1 MAGRSIFCAACTHAE
16 RQVAETVVAPT
27 HAQLAREEGIMKR
40 MLDTLMGWCGA
51 AALAAAATGAAAQGY
66 PTRPVKIVVPFGPG
80 GVADISARAVAQKM
94 SETMGQQ
101 VIVENKPSAGGIL
114 ASETVAKAEPDGYTL
129 LFITNGNAVSES
141 LFKSLPYN
149 SVKDFA
155 PVSTVGFFDFVF
167 VVKHDSD
174 IKSMGDLL
182 VRMRANPGKM
192 NIGTI
197 NPGSG
202 QHLSAELFKSMSGV
216 DAQIITY
223 KSTPE
228 VITAVISGQV
238 HVGLDI
244 VAPVLAQVKGGAL
257 RMIAVS
263 SKARSP
269 ILPEVPTV
277 AESGVPGYESTSW
290 NGVAAPV
297 KTPVAIVERLNKEV
311 NAAVAAPEVRKRL
324 EDLGIDARAGTPAQL
339 RERLVSDIAK
349 WGDVIEKANIPRR

>member
-1 MAGRSIFCAACTHAE
+1 MKVEPKGIVGWVAA
-16 RQVAETVVAPT
+16 
-27 HAQLAREEGIMKR
+27 L
-40 MLDTLMGWCGA
+40 
-51 AALAAAATGAAAQGY
+51 ALAAAATSAMAQGY
-66 PTRPVKIVVPFGPG
+66 PTKPVRIVVPFGPG

-94 SETMGQQ
+94 GESMGQQ

-114 ASETVAKAEPDGYTL
+114 ASETVAKAEPDGYAL
-129 LFITNGNAVSES
+129 LFITNGNSVSES

-149 SVKDFA
+149 SVRDFA

-167 VVKHDSD
+167 VVKNDSD

-182 VRMRANPGKM
+182 ARMRANPGKL

-238 HVGLDI
+238 QVGLDI
-244 VAPVLAQVKGGAL
+244 VAPVMAQVKGGAL

-263 SKARSP
+263 SKQRSP
-269 ILPEVPTV
+269 ILPDVPTV
-277 AESGVPGYESTSW
+277 AESGVPGYESESW

-297 KTPVAIVERLNKEV
+297 KTPPAIIERLNKEV
-311 NAAVAAPEVRKRL
+311 RAAVASPDVKKRL
-324 EDLGIDARAGTPAQL
+324 QDLGIDARAGTPEQL
-339 RERLVSDIAK
+339 RERLVADIAK
-349 WGDVIEKANIPRR
+349 WRAVIEKANIPRQ

>member
-1 MAGRSIFCAACTHAE
+1 MRTNQ
-16 RQVAETVVAPT
+16 RDR
-27 HAQLAREEGIMKR
+27 LARW
-40 MLDTLMGWCGA
+40 LAA
-51 AALAAAATGAAAQGY
+51 AALAAAASGAAAQTY
-66 PTRPVKIVVPFGPG
+66 PTKPVRIVVPFGPG

-94 SETMGQQ
+94 GESMGQQ

-129 LFITNGNAVSES
+129 LFITNGNSVSES

-155 PVSTVGFFDFVF
+155 PVSTVGFFDFVLF
-167 VVKHDSD
+167 VKNDSD
-174 IKSMGDLL
+174 IKSVGDLL
-182 VRMRANPGKM
+182 ARMRANPGRL

-202 QHLSAELFKSMSGV
+202 QHLSAELLKSMAGV

-238 HVGLDI
+238 QVGLDI
-244 VAPVLAQVKGGAL
+244 VAPVMAQVKGGSL

-263 SKARSP
+263 SRQRSP
-269 ILPEVPTV
+269 ILPDVPTV
-277 AESGVPGYESTSW
+277 AESGVPGYESESW

-297 KTPVAIVERLNKEV
+297 KTPPAIIERLNKEV
-311 NAAVAAPEVRKRL
+311 RAAVASPDVKKRL
-324 EDLGIDARAGTPAQL
+324 QDLGIDARAGAPEQL
-339 RERLVSDIAK
+339 RERLVADIAK
-349 WGDVIEKANIPRR
+349 WGAVIEKANIPRQ

>member
-1 MAGRSIFCAACTHAE
+1 MKQTID
-16 RQVAETVVAPT
+16 TV
-27 HAQLAREEGIMKR
+27 
-40 MLDTLMGWCGA
+40 MGWCA
-51 AALAAAATGAAAQGY
+51 VLALAVASTSAAAQGY
-66 PTRPVKIVVPFGPG
+66 PTKPVRIVVPFGPG

-94 SETMGQQ
+94 GESMGQQ

-129 LFITNGNAVSES
+129 LFITNGNSVSES

-167 VVKHDSD
+167 VVKNDSD

-182 VRMRANPGKM
+182 ARMRANPGKL
-192 NIGTI
+192 NIATI

-202 QHLSAELFKSMSGV
+202 QHLSAELFKSMAGV

-228 VITAVISGQV
+228 VLTAVISGQV
-238 HVGLDI
+238 QVGLDI
-244 VAPVLAQVKGGAL
+244 VAPVLAQVKGGAV
-257 RMIAVS
+257 RIIAVS
-263 SKARSP
+263 SKQRSP
-269 ILPEVPTV
+269 ILPEVPTA
-277 AESGVPGYESTSW
+277 AESGVPGYESESW

-297 KTPVAIVERLNKEV
+297 RTPAAIIERLNKEV
-311 NAAVAAPEVRKRL
+311 RTAVAAPDVKKRL
-324 EDLGIDARAGTPAQL
+324 QDLGIDARAGTPEQL
-339 RERLVSDIAK
+339 RERLVADIAK
-349 WGDVIEKANIPRR
+349 WRAVIEKANIPRQ

>member
-1 MAGRSIFCAACTHAE
+1 
-16 RQVAETVVAPT
+16 
-27 HAQLAREEGIMKR
+27 MKR
-40 MLDTLMGWCGA
+40 MLDTLTGWCGA
-51 AALAAAATGAAAQGY
+51 AALAAAATSAFAQGY
-66 PTRPVKIVVPFGPG
+66 PTKPVRIVVPFGPG

-94 SETMGQQ
+94 GESMGQQ

-114 ASETVAKAEPDGYTL
+114 ASETVAKAEPDGHTL
-129 LFITNGNAVSES
+129 LFITNGNSVSES

-167 VVKHDSD
+167 VVKNDSD

-182 VRMRANPGKM
+182 ARMRANPGKF

-202 QHLSAELFKSMSGV
+202 QHLSAELFKSMAGV
-216 DAQIITY
+216 DAQIVTY

-228 VITAVISGQV
+228 VLTAVISGQV

-244 VAPVLAQVKGGAL
+244 VAPVMAQVKGGAL

-263 SKARSP
+263 SKQRSS
-269 ILPEVPTV
+269 ILPDVPTV
-277 AESGVPGYESTSW
+277 AESGVPGYESESW

-297 KTPVAIVERLNKEV
+297 KTPAAIVERLNKEV
-311 NAAVAAPEVRKRL
+311 RAAVAAPDVKQRL
-324 EDLGIDARAGTPAQL
+324 QNLGIDARAGTPEQL
-339 RERLVSDIAK
+339 RERLVADIAK
-349 WGDVIEKANIPRR
+349 WRAVIEKANIPRQ

>member
-1 MAGRSIFCAACTHAE
+1 MQKLKPGALR
-16 RQVAETVVAPT
+16 R
-27 HAQLAREEGIMKR
+27 GI
-40 MLDTLMGWCGA
+40 A
-51 AALAAAATGAAAQGY
+51 AAVLAVAATGAFAQAY
-66 PTRPVKIVVPFGPG
+66 PTKPVRIVVPFGPG

-94 SETMGQQ
+94 GESMGQQ

-114 ASETVAKAEPDGYTL
+114 ASETVAKAEPDGHTL

-167 VVKHDSD
+167 VVKNDSD

-182 VRMRANPGKM
+182 ARMKANPGKF

-202 QHLSAELFKSMSGV
+202 QHLSAELFKSMAGV

-228 VITAVISGQV
+228 VLTAVISGQV

-244 VAPVLAQVKGGAL
+244 VAPVMAQVKGGAV

-263 SKARSP
+263 SKQRSP

-277 AESGVPGYESTSW
+277 AESGVPGYESESW

-297 KTPVAIVERLNKEV
+297 KTPPAILERLNKEV
-311 NAAVAAPEVRKRL
+311 RAAVAAPEVKQRL
-324 EDLGIDARAGTPAQL
+324 QGLGIDARAGTPEQL
-339 RERLVSDIAK
+339 RERLVADIAK
-349 WGDVIEKANIPRR
+349 WRAVIEKANIPRQ

>member
-1 MAGRSIFCAACTHAE
+1 MKRNQPGA
-16 RQVAETVVAPT
+16 
-27 HAQLAREEGIMKR
+27 LARR
-40 MLDTLMGWCGA
+40 V
-51 AALAAAATGAAAQGY
+51 AALALAVAASGAIAQGY
-66 PTRPVKIVVPFGPG
+66 PTKPVRIVVPFGPG

-94 SETMGQQ
+94 GESMGQQ

-129 LFITNGNAVSES
+129 LFITNGNSVSES

-167 VVKHDSD
+167 VVKNDSD

-182 VRMRANPGKM
+182 ARMKANPGKL

-228 VITAVISGQV
+228 VLTAVISGQV
-238 HVGLDI
+238 QVGLDI
-244 VAPVLAQVKGGAL
+244 VAPVMGQVKGGAL
-257 RMIAVS
+257 RMIAIS
-263 SKARSP
+263 SKQRSP
-269 ILPEVPTV
+269 ILPDVPTA
-277 AESGVPGYESTSW
+277 AESGVPGYESESW

-297 KTPVAIVERLNKEV
+297 KTPPAIIERLNKEV
-311 NAAVAAPEVRKRL
+311 RAAVAAPDVKKRL
-324 EDLGIDARAGTPAQL
+324 QELGIDARAGTPEQL
-339 RERLVSDIAK
+339 RERLVADIAK
-349 WGDVIEKANIPRR
+349 WRAVIEKANIPRQ

>member
-1 MAGRSIFCAACTHAE
+1 MKQKID
-16 RQVAETVVAPT
+16 TV
-27 HAQLAREEGIMKR
+27 
-40 MLDTLMGWCGA
+40 MGWCA
-51 AALAAAATGAAAQGY
+51 VLALAVASTSAAAQGY
-66 PTRPVKIVVPFGPG
+66 PTKPVRIVVPFGPG

-94 SETMGQQ
+94 GESMGQQ

-129 LFITNGNAVSES
+129 LFITNGNSVSES

-167 VVKHDSD
+167 VVKNDSD

-182 VRMRANPGKM
+182 ARMRANPGKL
-192 NIGTI
+192 NIATI

-202 QHLSAELFKSMSGV
+202 QHLSAELFKSMAGV

-228 VITAVISGQV
+228 VLTAVISGQV
-238 HVGLDI
+238 QVGLDI
-244 VAPVLAQVKGGAL
+244 VAPVLAQVKGGAV
-257 RMIAVS
+257 RIIAVS
-263 SKARSP
+263 SKQRSP

-277 AESGVPGYESTSW
+277 AESGVPGYESESW

-297 KTPVAIVERLNKEV
+297 KTPPAIIERLNKEV
-311 NAAVAAPEVRKRL
+311 RAAVAAPDVKKRL
-324 EDLGIDARAGTPAQL
+324 QDLGIDARAGTPEQL
-339 RERLVSDIAK
+339 RERLVADIAK
-349 WGDVIEKANIPRR
+349 WRAVIEKANIPRQ

>member
-1 MAGRSIFCAACTHAE
+1 MKVEPKGIVGWVAA
-16 RQVAETVVAPT
+16 
-27 HAQLAREEGIMKR
+27 L
-40 MLDTLMGWCGA
+40 
-51 AALAAAATGAAAQGY
+51 ALAAAATSAMAQGY
-66 PTRPVKIVVPFGPG
+66 PTKPVRIVVPFGPG

-94 SETMGQQ
+94 GESMGQQ

-114 ASETVAKAEPDGYTL
+114 ASETVAKAEPDGYAL
-129 LFITNGNAVSES
+129 LFITNGNSVSES

-149 SVKDFA
+149 SVRDFA
-155 PVSTVGFFDFVF
+155 PVSTVGFFYFVF
-167 VVKHDSD
+167 VVKNDSD

-182 VRMRANPGKM
+182 ARMRANPGKL

-238 HVGLDI
+238 QVGLDI
-244 VAPVLAQVKGGAL
+244 VAPVMAQVKGGAL

-263 SKARSP
+263 SKQRSP
-269 ILPEVPTV
+269 ILPDVPTV
-277 AESGVPGYESTSW
+277 AESGVPGYESESW

-297 KTPVAIVERLNKEV
+297 KTPPAIIERLNKEV
-311 NAAVAAPEVRKRL
+311 RAAVASPDVKKRL
-324 EDLGIDARAGTPAQL
+324 QDLGIDARAGTPEQL
-339 RERLVSDIAK
+339 RERLVADIAK
-349 WGDVIEKANIPRR
+349 WRAVIEKANIPRQ

>member
-1 MAGRSIFCAACTHAE
+1 MKQTID
-16 RQVAETVVAPT
+16 TV
-27 HAQLAREEGIMKR
+27 
-40 MLDTLMGWCGA
+40 MGWCA
-51 AALAAAATGAAAQGY
+51 VLALAVASTSAAAQGF
-66 PTRPVKIVVPFGPG
+66 PTKPVRIVVPFGPG

-94 SETMGQQ
+94 GESMGQQ

-129 LFITNGNAVSES
+129 LFITNGNSVSES

-167 VVKHDSD
+167 VVKNDSD

-182 VRMRANPGKM
+182 ARMRANPGKL
-192 NIGTI
+192 NIATI

-202 QHLSAELFKSMSGV
+202 QHLSAELFKSMAGV

-228 VITAVISGQV
+228 VLTAVISGQV
-238 HVGLDI
+238 QVGLDI
-244 VAPVLAQVKGGAL
+244 VAPVLAQVKGGAV
-257 RMIAVS
+257 RIIAVS
-263 SKARSP
+263 SKQRSP

-277 AESGVPGYESTSW
+277 AESGVPGYESESW

-297 KTPVAIVERLNKEV
+297 KTPPAIIERLNKEV
-311 NAAVAAPEVRKRL
+311 RVAVAAPDVRKRL
-324 EDLGIDARAGTPAQL
+324 QDLGIDARAGTPEQL
-339 RERLVSDIAK
+339 RERLVADIAK
-349 WGDVIEKANIPRR
+349 WRAVIEKANIPRQ

>member
-1 MAGRSIFCAACTHAE
+1 MKRNHPGA
-16 RQVAETVVAPT
+16 
-27 HAQLAREEGIMKR
+27 LARH
-40 MLDTLMGWCGA
+40 A
-51 AALAAAATGAAAQGY
+51 AALALALAAAGAAAQGY
-66 PTRPVKIVVPFGPG
+66 PAKPVRIVVPFGPG

-94 SETMGQQ
+94 GESMGQQ

-129 LFITNGNAVSES
+129 LFITNGNSVSES

-167 VVKHDSD
+167 VVKNDSD
-174 IKSMGDLL
+174 IRSMGDLL
-182 VRMRANPGKM
+182 ARMRANPGKL

-238 HVGLDI
+238 QVGLDI
-244 VAPVLAQVKGGAL
+244 VAPVMAQVKGGAL

-263 SKARSP
+263 SRQRSP
-269 ILPEVPTV
+269 ILPDVPTA
-277 AESGVPGYESTSW
+277 AESGVPGYESESW

-297 KTPVAIVERLNKEV
+297 KTPAAIVERLNKEV
-311 NAAVAAPEVRKRL
+311 RAAVASPDVKKRL
-324 EDLGIDARAGTPAQL
+324 QDLGIDARAGTPEQL
-339 RERLVSDIAK
+339 RERLVADIAK
-349 WGDVIEKANIPRR
+349 WRAVIEKANIVRQ

>member
-1 MAGRSIFCAACTHAE
+1 MKQKID
-16 RQVAETVVAPT
+16 TV
-27 HAQLAREEGIMKR
+27 
-40 MLDTLMGWCGA
+40 MGWCA
-51 AALAAAATGAAAQGY
+51 VLALAVASTSAAAQGY
-66 PTRPVKIVVPFGPG
+66 PTKPVRIVVPFGPG

-94 SETMGQQ
+94 GESMGQQ

-129 LFITNGNAVSES
+129 LFITNGNSVSES

-167 VVKHDSD
+167 VVKNDSD

-182 VRMRANPGKM
+182 ARMRANPGKL
-192 NIGTI
+192 NIATI

-228 VITAVISGQV
+228 VLTAVISGQV
-238 HVGLDI
+238 QVGLDI
-244 VAPVLAQVKGGAL
+244 VAPVLAQVKGGAV
-257 RMIAVS
+257 RIIAVS
-263 SKARSP
+263 SKQRSP
-269 ILPEVPTV
+269 ILPEVPSV
-277 AESGVPGYESTSW
+277 AESGVPGYESESW

-297 KTPVAIVERLNKEV
+297 KTPPAIIERLNKEV
-311 NAAVAAPEVRKRL
+311 RAAVAAPDVKKRL
-324 EDLGIDARAGTPAQL
+324 QDLGIDARAGTPEQL
-339 RERLVSDIAK
+339 RERLVADIAK
-349 WGDVIEKANIPRR
+349 WRAVIEKANIPRQ

>member
-1 MAGRSIFCAACTHAE
+1 MKQKID
-16 RQVAETVVAPT
+16 TV
-27 HAQLAREEGIMKR
+27 
-40 MLDTLMGWCGA
+40 MGWCA
-51 AALAAAATGAAAQGY
+51 VLALAVASTSAAAQGY
-66 PTRPVKIVVPFGPG
+66 PTKPVRIVVPFGPG

-94 SETMGQQ
+94 GESMGQQ

-129 LFITNGNAVSES
+129 LFITNGNSVSES

-167 VVKHDSD
+167 VVKSDSD

-182 VRMRANPGKM
+182 ARMRANPGKL

-228 VITAVISGQV
+228 VLTAVISGQV
-238 HVGLDI
+238 QVGLDI
-244 VAPVLAQVKGGAL
+244 VAPVMGQVKGGAL
-257 RMIAVS
+257 RMIAIS
-263 SKARSP
+263 SKQRSP
-269 ILPEVPTV
+269 ILPDVPTA
-277 AESGVPGYESTSW
+277 AESGVPGYESESW

-297 KTPVAIVERLNKEV
+297 KTPPAIIERLNKEV
-311 NAAVAAPEVRKRL
+311 RSAVAAPDVKKRL
-324 EDLGIDARAGTPAQL
+324 QDLGIDARAGTPEQL
-339 RERLVSDIAK
+339 RERLVADIAK
-349 WGDVIEKANIPRR
+349 WKAVIEKANIPRQ

>member
-1 MAGRSIFCAACTHAE
+1 MRTNWSALAGRI
-16 RQVAETVVAPT
+16 
-27 HAQLAREEGIMKR
+27 
-40 MLDTLMGWCGA
+40 
-51 AALAAAATGAAAQGY
+51 AALALAVAASGAAAQGY
-66 PTRPVKIVVPFGPG
+66 PAKPVRIVVPFGPG

-94 SETMGQQ
+94 GESMGQQ

-129 LFITNGNAVSES
+129 LFITNGNSVSES

-167 VVKHDSD
+167 VVKNDSD

-182 VRMRANPGKM
+182 ARMRASPGKF

-228 VITAVISGQV
+228 VLTAVISGQV

-244 VAPVLAQVKGGAL
+244 VAPVMAQVKGGAL
-257 RMIAVS
+257 RMIAIS
-263 SKARSP
+263 SKQRSP
-269 ILPEVPTV
+269 ILPDVPTV
-277 AESGVPGYESTSW
+277 AESGVPGYESESW

-311 NAAVAAPEVRKRL
+311 RAAVAAPEVKKRL
-324 EDLGIDARAGTPAQL
+324 QDLGIDARASTPEQL
-339 RERLVSDIAK
+339 RERLVADIAK
-349 WGDVIEKANIPRR
+349 WRAVIEKANIPRQ

>member
-1 MAGRSIFCAACTHAE
+1 MRTNQ
-16 RQVAETVVAPT
+16 RDR
-27 HAQLAREEGIMKR
+27 LARW
-40 MLDTLMGWCGA
+40 LAA
-51 AALAAAATGAAAQGY
+51 AALAAAASGAAAQTY
-66 PTRPVKIVVPFGPG
+66 PTKPVRIVVPFGPG

-94 SETMGQQ
+94 GESMGQQ

-129 LFITNGNAVSES
+129 LFITNGNSVSES

-155 PVSTVGFFDFVF
+155 PVSTVGFFDFVLF
-167 VVKHDSD
+167 VKNDSD
-174 IKSMGDLL
+174 IKSVGDLL
-182 VRMRANPGKM
+182 ARMRANPGRL

-202 QHLSAELFKSMSGV
+202 QHLSAELFKSMAGV

-238 HVGLDI
+238 QVGLDI
-244 VAPVLAQVKGGAL
+244 VAPVMAQVKGGAL

-263 SKARSP
+263 SRQRSP
-269 ILPEVPTV
+269 ILPDVPTV
-277 AESGVPGYESTSW
+277 AESGVPGYESESW

-297 KTPVAIVERLNKEV
+297 KTPPAIIERLNKEV
-311 NAAVAAPEVRKRL
+311 RAAVASPDVKKRL
-324 EDLGIDARAGTPAQL
+324 QDLGIDARAGAPEQL
-339 RERLVSDIAK
+339 RERLVADIAK
-349 WGDVIEKANIPRR
+349 WGAVIEKANIPRQ

>member
-1 MAGRSIFCAACTHAE
+1 MQKLKPSALR
-16 RQVAETVVAPT
+16 R
-27 HAQLAREEGIMKR
+27 GI
-40 MLDTLMGWCGA
+40 A
-51 AALAAAATGAAAQGY
+51 AAVLAVATTGAFAQAY
-66 PTRPVKIVVPFGPG
+66 PTKPVRIVVPFGPG

-94 SETMGQQ
+94 GESMGQQ

-129 LFITNGNAVSES
+129 LFITNGNSVSES
-141 LFKSLPYN
+141 LFKKLPYN

-167 VVKHDSD
+167 VVKNDSD
-174 IKSMGDLL
+174 IKSMPDLL
-182 VRMRANPGKM
+182 ARMKANPGKF

-202 QHLSAELFKSMSGV
+202 QHLSAELFKSMAGV

-228 VITAVISGQV
+228 VLTAVISGQV

-244 VAPVLAQVKGGAL
+244 VAPVMAQVKGGAV

-263 SKARSP
+263 SKNRSA
-269 ILPEVPTV
+269 ILPDVPTV
-277 AESGVPGYESTSW
+277 AESGVPGYESESW
-290 NGVAAPV
+290 NGVAAPA
-297 KTPVAIVERLNKEV
+297 KTPAAVIERLNKEV
-311 NAAVAAPEVRKRL
+311 RAAVAAPDVKQRL
-324 EDLGIDARAGTPAQL
+324 QNLGIDARAGTPEQL
-339 RERLVSDIAK
+339 RERLVADIEK
-349 WGDVIEKANIPRR
+349 WRVVIEKANIPRQ

>member
-1 MAGRSIFCAACTHAE
+1 MRRNRANR
-16 RQVAETVVAPT
+16 
-27 HAQLAREEGIMKR
+27 LAHWIA
-40 MLDTLMGWCGA
+40 A
-51 AALAAAATGAAAQGY
+51 AALAVAASGAAAQAY
-66 PTRPVKIVVPFGPG
+66 PTKPVRIVVPFGPG

-94 SETMGQQ
+94 GESMGQQ

-129 LFITNGNAVSES
+129 LFITNGNSVSES

-167 VVKHDSD
+167 VVKNDSD

-182 VRMRANPGKM
+182 ARMRANPGKL

-216 DAQIITY
+216 DAQIVTY

-228 VITAVISGQV
+228 VLTAVISGQV
-238 HVGLDI
+238 QVGLDI
-244 VAPVLAQVKGGAL
+244 VAPVMGQVKGGAL
-257 RMIAVS
+257 RVIAIS
-263 SKARSP
+263 SKQRSP
-269 ILPEVPTV
+269 ILPDVPTA
-277 AESGVPGYESTSW
+277 AESGVPGYESESW

-297 KTPVAIVERLNKEV
+297 KTPPAIIERLNKEV
-311 NAAVAAPEVRKRL
+311 RAAVAAPDVKKRL
-324 EDLGIDARAGTPAQL
+324 QDLGIDARAGTPEQL
-339 RERLVSDIAK
+339 RERLVADIAK
-349 WGDVIEKANIPRR
+349 WRAVIEKANIPRQ

>member
-1 MAGRSIFCAACTHAE
+1 MSRWSPTGGLERGSQVNKWQPGVLAHLAVAA
-16 RQVAETVVAPT
+16 
-27 HAQLAREEGIMKR
+27 
-40 MLDTLMGWCGA
+40 A
-51 AALAAAATGAAAQGY
+51 AALAVASGGAAAQGY
-66 PTRPVKIVVPFGPG
+66 PSKPVRIVVPFGPG

-94 SETMGQQ
+94 GESMGQQ

-129 LFITNGNAVSES
+129 LFLTNGNAVSES
-141 LFKSLPYN
+141 LFKSLPYS
-149 SVKDFA
+149 SVRDFA
-155 PVSTVGFFDFVF
+155 PVSTVGFFDFVLF
-167 VVKHDSD
+167 VKGDSD
-174 IKSMGDLL
+174 VKSLGDLL
-182 VRMRANPGKM
+182 ARMRANPGKL

-228 VITAVISGQV
+228 VITAVVSGQV
-238 HVGLDI
+238 QVGLDI

-263 SKARSP
+263 SKQRSP

-277 AESGVPGYESTSW
+277 AESGVPGYESESW
-290 NGVAAPV
+290 NGVAAPA
-297 KTPVAIVERLNKEV
+297 KTPPAVIERLNKEV
-311 NAAVAAPEVRKRL
+311 RAAVAAPDVKKRL
-324 EDLGIDARAGTPAQL
+324 QDLGIDARAGTPGEL
-339 RERLVSDIAK
+339 RERLVADIAK
-349 WGDVIEKANIPRR
+349 WRAVIEKANIPRQ

>member
-1 MAGRSIFCAACTHAE
+1 MKRNHSGA
-16 RQVAETVVAPT
+16 
-27 HAQLAREEGIMKR
+27 LARH
-40 MLDTLMGWCGA
+40 A
-51 AALAAAATGAAAQGY
+51 AALALVLAAAGATAQGY
-66 PTRPVKIVVPFGPG
+66 PTKPVRIVVPFGPG

-94 SETMGQQ
+94 GESMGQQ

-129 LFITNGNAVSES
+129 LFITNGNSVSES

-149 SVKDFA
+149 SAKDFA

-167 VVKHDSD
+167 VVKNDSD
-174 IKSMGDLL
+174 VKSMGDLL
-182 VRMRANPGKM
+182 ARMRANPGKL

-202 QHLSAELFKSMSGV
+202 QHLSAELFKSMAGV

-228 VITAVISGQV
+228 VLTAVIQGQV
-238 HVGLDI
+238 QVGLDI
-244 VAPVLAQVKGGAL
+244 VAPVMAQVRGGAL

-263 SKARSP
+263 SKQRSP
-269 ILPEVPTV
+269 ILPDVPTV
-277 AESGVPGYESTSW
+277 AESGVPGYESESW

-297 KTPVAIVERLNKEV
+297 KTPSAIIERLNKEV
-311 NAAVAAPEVRKRL
+311 RAAVASPDVKKRL
-324 EDLGIDARAGTPAQL
+324 QALGIDARAGTPEQL
-339 RERLVSDIAK
+339 RERLVADIAK
-349 WGDVIEKANIPRR
+349 WRAVIEKANIPRQ

>member
-1 MAGRSIFCAACTHAE
+1 MKVKLS
-16 RQVAETVVAPT
+16 TVLGWGA
-27 HAQLAREEGIMKR
+27 
-40 MLDTLMGWCGA
+40 TL
-51 AALAAAATGAAAQGY
+51 ALAVGATTAAAQGY
-66 PTRPVKIVVPFGPG
+66 PTKPVRIVVPFGPG

-94 SETMGQQ
+94 GESMGQQ

-114 ASETVAKAEPDGYTL
+114 ASETVAKAEPDGHTL
-129 LFITNGNAVSES
+129 LFITNGNSVSES

-167 VVKHDSD
+167 VVKNDSD

-182 VRMRANPGKM
+182 ARMRANPGKL

-202 QHLSAELFKSMSGV
+202 QHLSAELFKSMAGV

-228 VITAVISGQV
+228 VLTAVVSGQV
-238 HVGLDI
+238 QVGLDI
-244 VAPVLAQVKGGAL
+244 VAPVMGQVKGGAL

-263 SKARSP
+263 SRQRSP
-269 ILPEVPTV
+269 ILPDVPTV
-277 AESGVPGYESTSW
+277 AESGVPGYESESW

-297 KTPVAIVERLNKEV
+297 KTPAAIVERLNKEV
-311 NAAVAAPEVRKRL
+311 RAAVAAPDVKKRL
-324 EDLGIDARAGTPAQL
+324 QDLGIDARAGTPEQL
-339 RERLVSDIAK
+339 RERLVADIAK
-349 WGDVIEKANIPRR
+349 WRAVIEKANIPRQ

>member
-1 MAGRSIFCAACTHAE
+1 
-16 RQVAETVVAPT
+16 
-27 HAQLAREEGIMKR
+27 MKR
-40 MLDTLMGWCGA
+40 LLDTVMGWCAGL
-51 AALAAAATGAAAQGY
+51 ALAVASTSAAAQGY
-66 PTRPVKIVVPFGPG
+66 PTKPVRIVVPFGPG

-94 SETMGQQ
+94 GESMGQQ

-114 ASETVAKAEPDGYTL
+114 ASEAVAKAAPDGYTL
-129 LFITNGNAVSES
+129 LFITNGNSVSES

-149 SVKDFA
+149 SVTDFA

-167 VVKHDSD
+167 VVKNDSD

-182 VRMRANPGKM
+182 ARMKANPGKL

-228 VITAVISGQV
+228 VLTAVISGQV
-238 HVGLDI
+238 QVGLDI
-244 VAPVLAQVKGGAL
+244 VAPVMAQVKGGAL
-257 RMIAVS
+257 RMIAIS
-263 SKARSP
+263 SKQRSP
-269 ILPEVPTV
+269 ILPDVPTA
-277 AESGVPGYESTSW
+277 AESGVPGYESESW

-297 KTPVAIVERLNKEV
+297 KTPPAIIERLNKEV
-311 NAAVAAPEVRKRL
+311 RAAVAAPDVKKRL
-324 EDLGIDARAGTPAQL
+324 QDLGIDARAGTPEQL
-339 RERLVSDIAK
+339 RERLVADIAK
-349 WGDVIEKANIPRR
+349 WRAVIEKANIPRQ

>member
-1 MAGRSIFCAACTHAE
+1 MKVELSKVLSWAA
-16 RQVAETVVAPT
+16 
-27 HAQLAREEGIMKR
+27 
-40 MLDTLMGWCGA
+40 TL
-51 AALAAAATGAAAQGY
+51 ALAVGATTATAQGY
-66 PTRPVKIVVPFGPG
+66 PTKPVRIVVPFGPG

-94 SETMGQQ
+94 GESMGQQ

-129 LFITNGNAVSES
+129 LFITNGNSVSES

-167 VVKHDSD
+167 VVKNDSD

-182 VRMRANPGKM
+182 ARMRANPGKL

-238 HVGLDI
+238 QVGLDI
-244 VAPVLAQVKGGAL
+244 VAPVMAQVKGGTL

-263 SKARSP
+263 SKQRSP
-269 ILPEVPTV
+269 ILPDVPTA
-277 AESGVPGYESTSW
+277 AESGVPGYESESW

-297 KTPVAIVERLNKEV
+297 KTSPAIVERLNNEV
-311 NAAVAAPEVRKRL
+311 RAAVASPDVKKRL
-324 EDLGIDARAGTPAQL
+324 QDLGIDARAGTPEQL
-339 RERLVSDIAK
+339 RERLVADIAK
-349 WGDVIEKANIPRR
+349 WRAVIEKANIPRQ

>member
-1 MAGRSIFCAACTHAE
+1 MRTNQ
-16 RQVAETVVAPT
+16 RDR
-27 HAQLAREEGIMKR
+27 LARW
-40 MLDTLMGWCGA
+40 LAA
-51 AALAAAATGAAAQGY
+51 AALAAAASGAAAQTY
-66 PTRPVKIVVPFGPG
+66 PTKPVRIVVPFGPG

-94 SETMGQQ
+94 GESMGQQ

-129 LFITNGNAVSES
+129 LFITNGNSVSES

-155 PVSTVGFFDFVF
+155 PVSTVGFFDFVLF
-167 VVKHDSD
+167 VKNDSD
-174 IKSMGDLL
+174 IKSVGDLL
-182 VRMRANPGKM
+182 ARMRANPGRL

-202 QHLSAELFKSMSGV
+202 QHLSAELLKSMAGV

-238 HVGLDI
+238 QVGLDI
-244 VAPVLAQVKGGAL
+244 VAPVMAQVKGGAL

-263 SKARSP
+263 SRQRSP
-269 ILPEVPTV
+269 ILPDVPTV
-277 AESGVPGYESTSW
+277 AESGVPGYESESW

-297 KTPVAIVERLNKEV
+297 KTPPAIIERLNKEV
-311 NAAVAAPEVRKRL
+311 RAAVASPDVKKRL
-324 EDLGIDARAGTPAQL
+324 QDLGIDARAGAPEQL
-339 RERLVSDIAK
+339 RERLVADNAK
-349 WGDVIEKANIPRR
+349 WGAVIEKANIPRQ

>member
-1 MAGRSIFCAACTHAE
+1 MKQTID
-16 RQVAETVVAPT
+16 TV
-27 HAQLAREEGIMKR
+27 
-40 MLDTLMGWCGA
+40 MGWCA
-51 AALAAAATGAAAQGY
+51 VLALAVASTSAAAQGY
-66 PTRPVKIVVPFGPG
+66 PTKPVRIVVPFGPG

-94 SETMGQQ
+94 GESMGQQ

-129 LFITNGNAVSES
+129 LFITNGNSVSES

-167 VVKHDSD
+167 VVKNDSD

-182 VRMRANPGKM
+182 ARMRANPGKL
-192 NIGTI
+192 NIATI

-202 QHLSAELFKSMSGV
+202 QHLSAELFKSMAGV

-228 VITAVISGQV
+228 VLTAVISGQV
-238 HVGLDI
+238 QVGLDI
-244 VAPVLAQVKGGAL
+244 VAPVLAQVKGGAV
-257 RMIAVS
+257 RIIAVS
-263 SKARSP
+263 SKQRSP

-277 AESGVPGYESTSW
+277 SESGVPGYESESW

-297 KTPVAIVERLNKEV
+297 RTPAAIIERLNKEV
-311 NAAVAAPEVRKRL
+311 RTAVAAPDVKKRL
-324 EDLGIDARAGTPAQL
+324 QDLGIDARAGTPEQL
-339 RERLVSDIAK
+339 RERLVADIAK
-349 WGDVIEKANIPRR
+349 WRAVIEKANIPRQ

>member
-1 MAGRSIFCAACTHAE
+1 
-16 RQVAETVVAPT
+16 
-27 HAQLAREEGIMKR
+27 MKR
-40 MLDTLMGWCGA
+40 LLDTVMGWCA
-51 AALAAAATGAAAQGY
+51 VLALAVASTSAAAQGY
-66 PTRPVKIVVPFGPG
+66 PTKPVRIVVPFGPG
-80 GVADISARAVAQKM
+80 GVADISGRAVAQKM
-94 SETMGQQ
+94 GESMGQQ

-129 LFITNGNAVSES
+129 LFITNGNSVSES

-167 VVKHDSD
+167 VVKNDSD

-182 VRMRANPGKM
+182 ARMRANPGKF

-228 VITAVISGQV
+228 VLTAVISGQV
-238 HVGLDI
+238 QVGLDI
-244 VAPVLAQVKGGAL
+244 VAPVMAQVKGGAL
-257 RMIAVS
+257 RMIAIS
-263 SKARSP
+263 SKQRSP
-269 ILPEVPTV
+269 ILPDVPTA
-277 AESGVPGYESTSW
+277 AESGVPGYESESW

-297 KTPVAIVERLNKEV
+297 KTPPAIIERLNKEV
-311 NAAVAAPEVRKRL
+311 RAAVAAPDVRKRL
-324 EDLGIDARAGTPAQL
+324 QDLGIDARAGTPEQL
-339 RERLVSDIAK
+339 RERLVADIAK
-349 WGDVIEKANIPRR
+349 WRAVIEKANIPRQ

>member
-1 MAGRSIFCAACTHAE
+1 MKQKTD
-16 RQVAETVVAPT
+16 TV
-27 HAQLAREEGIMKR
+27 
-40 MLDTLMGWCGA
+40 MGWCA
-51 AALAAAATGAAAQGY
+51 VLALALAAAGVAAQGY
-66 PTRPVKIVVPFGPG
+66 PAKPVRIVVPFGPG

-94 SETMGQQ
+94 GESMGQQ

-129 LFITNGNAVSES
+129 LFITNGNSVSES

-167 VVKHDSD
+167 VVKNDSD

-182 VRMRANPGKM
+182 ARMRANPGKL
-192 NIGTI
+192 NIATI

-202 QHLSAELFKSMSGV
+202 QHLSAELFKSMAGV

-228 VITAVISGQV
+228 VLTAVISGQV
-238 HVGLDI
+238 QVGLDI
-244 VAPVLAQVKGGAL
+244 VAPVLAQVKGGAV
-257 RMIAVS
+257 RIIAVS
-263 SKARSP
+263 SKQRSP

-277 AESGVPGYESTSW
+277 AESGVPGYESESW
-290 NGVAAPV
+290 NGLAAPV
-297 KTPVAIVERLNKEV
+297 KTPPAIIERLNKEV
-311 NAAVAAPEVRKRL
+311 RAAVAAPDVKKRL
-324 EDLGIDARAGTPAQL
+324 QDLGIDARAGTPEQL
-339 RERLVSDIAK
+339 RERLVADIAK
-349 WGDVIEKANIPRR
+349 WRAVIEKANIPRQ

>member
-1 MAGRSIFCAACTHAE
+1 MKTGPNRIAGWL
-16 RQVAETVVAPT
+16 V
-27 HAQLAREEGIMKR
+27 
-40 MLDTLMGWCGA
+40 A
-51 AALAAAATGAAAQGY
+51 AALATAASGALAQAY
-66 PTRPVKIVVPFGPG
+66 PTKPVRIVVPFGPG

-94 SETMGQQ
+94 SESMGQQ
-101 VIVENKPSAGGIL
+101 VVVENKPSAGGIL

-141 LFKSLPYN
+141 LFKKLPYN

-167 VVKHDSD
+167 VVKNDSD
-174 IKSMGDLL
+174 IKSMQDLL
-182 VRMRANPGKM
+182 ARMRASPGKL

-202 QHLSAELFKSMSGV
+202 QHLSAELFKSMANV

-228 VITAVISGQV
+228 VLTAVIQGQV
-238 HVGLDI
+238 QVGLDI
-244 VAPVLAQVKGGAL
+244 VAPVMAQVRGGAL

-263 SKARSP
+263 SRQRSP
-269 ILPEVPTV
+269 LLPEVPTV
-277 AESGVPGYESTSW
+277 AESGVPGYESESW

-297 KTPVAIVERLNKEV
+297 KTPQAIIERLNKEV
-311 NAAVAAPEVRKRL
+311 RAAVAAPEVKQRL
-324 EDLGIDARAGTPAQL
+324 NNLGIDARAGTPEQL
-339 RERLVSDIAK
+339 RERLVADIAK
-349 WGDVIEKANIPRR
+349 WGAVIEKANIPRQ

>member
-1 MAGRSIFCAACTHAE
+1 MRTNQ
-16 RQVAETVVAPT
+16 RDR
-27 HAQLAREEGIMKR
+27 LARW
-40 MLDTLMGWCGA
+40 LAA
-51 AALAAAATGAAAQGY
+51 AALAAAASGAAAQTY
-66 PTRPVKIVVPFGPG
+66 PTKPVRIVVPFGPG

-94 SETMGQQ
+94 GESMGQQ

-129 LFITNGNAVSES
+129 LFITNGNSVSES

-155 PVSTVGFFDFVF
+155 PVSTVGFFDFVLF
-167 VVKHDSD
+167 VKNDSD
-174 IKSMGDLL
+174 IKSVGDLL
-182 VRMRANPGKM
+182 ARMRANPGRL

-202 QHLSAELFKSMSGV
+202 QHLSAELLKSMAGV

-238 HVGLDI
+238 QVGLDI
-244 VAPVLAQVKGGAL
+244 VAPVMAQVKGGAL

-263 SKARSP
+263 SRQRSP
-269 ILPEVPTV
+269 ILPDVPTV
-277 AESGVPGYESTSW
+277 AESGVPGYESESW

-297 KTPVAIVERLNKEV
+297 KTPPAIIERLNKEV
-311 NAAVAAPEVRKRL
+311 RAAVASPDVKKRL
-324 EDLGIDARAGTPAQL
+324 QDLGIDARAGAPEQL
-339 RERLVSDIAK
+339 RERLMADIAK
-349 WGDVIEKANIPRR
+349 WGAVIEKANIPRQ

>member
-1 MAGRSIFCAACTHAE
+1 MKVELSKVLSWAA
-16 RQVAETVVAPT
+16 
-27 HAQLAREEGIMKR
+27 
-40 MLDTLMGWCGA
+40 TL
-51 AALAAAATGAAAQGY
+51 ALAVGATTATAQGY
-66 PTRPVKIVVPFGPG
+66 PTKPVRIVVPFGPG

-94 SETMGQQ
+94 GESMGQQ

-129 LFITNGNAVSES
+129 LFITNGNSVSES

-167 VVKHDSD
+167 VVKNDSD

-182 VRMRANPGKM
+182 ARMRANPGKL

-238 HVGLDI
+238 QVGLDI
-244 VAPVLAQVKGGAL
+244 VAPVMAQVKGGTL

-263 SKARSP
+263 SKQRSP
-269 ILPEVPTV
+269 ILPDVPTA
-277 AESGVPGYESTSW
+277 AESGVPGYESESW

-297 KTPVAIVERLNKEV
+297 KTSPAIVERLNKEV
-311 NAAVAAPEVRKRL
+311 RAAVASPDVKKRL
-324 EDLGIDARAGTPAQL
+324 QDLGIDARAGTPEQL
-339 RERLVSDIAK
+339 RERLVADIAK
-349 WGDVIEKANIPRR
+349 WRAVIEKANIPRQ